1 MSKFSRGNW
10 YVDSAGVLRCDDDY
24 DRSIAHFI
32 TSAATKELDEANARL
47 ITAAPEMYEII
58 QRFLFYVGSVVTDNP
73 RNINMDDLSV
83 IGFSALWEG
92 LELINRIDGKVEK

>member
-1 MSKFSRGNW
+1 MSKFSQGKW

-47 ITAAPEMYEII
+47 ITAAPEMYRLLDKCVDELVAI
-58 QRFLFYVGSVVTDNP
+58 G
-73 RNINMDDLSV
+73 LS
-83 IGFSALWEG
+83 EECY
-92 LELINRIDGKVEK
+92 ELLNRIDGKEEQS